1 MKKAMRGLCLL
12 LCAVILCIA
21 ANVLAFTIDSRD
33 MRDHV
38 WQGCLMLGEQQSTP
52 QMIGG
57 FLSAQLDNFTGVL
70 ILKTAGYVGP
80 ESLTQKAFGGYRVDM
95 PAGEGAK
102 S

>member
-1 MKKAMRGLCLL
+1 MKKAMRGLALL
-12 LCAVILCIA
+12 LCAVMLCVA
-21 ANVLAFTIDSRD
+21 SNFLAFSIDSQE

-80 ESLTQKAFGGYRVDM
+80 ESLTQKALAGFRVDM
-95 PAGEGAK
+95 PAGEDQT
-102 S
+102 